1 MWSDVVSAGC
11 GFGVWGDASEACVSP
26 LGTDWV
32 WGAWVRDSRDAS
44 PFAHHACPLWGWCAT
59 NGGMR
64 VPVGDGLGV
73 GGVGA

>member
-32 WGAWVRDSRDAS
+32 WG
-44 PFAHHACPLWGWCAT
+44 
-59 NGGMR
+59 
-64 VPVGDGLGV
+64 
-73 GGVGA
+73 GAGA